1 MSKQVRETR
10 VERECRWDRVEEKM
24 RENRWKPKSQWS
36 ERDKTIMIYTRHSGT
51 TLDKTLKET
60 YSLSPTLE

>member
-1 MSKQVRETR
+1 MSKQMRQTR
-10 VERECRWDRVEEKM
+10 VKGECRWGRVEEKM

-36 ERDKTIMIYTRHSGT
+36 ERDKTTMIYTGHGET
-51 TLDKTLKET
+51 PLDKTLKET